1 MGDYIMGNK
10 QFSDTRDENIYE
22 RYKEFIGLNSLNKTL
37 RNTLIPI
44 GNTLKYIQEHGILEE
59 DSLRAEKREELKAIM
74 DDYYRNYIEVHLRDV
89 HDINWGELFD
99 ALEEVKKKPTD
110 AAKKHLEKVQEKKRK
125 EIYQYLSD
133 DVVFSEMFKEKMI
146 SGILPDF
153 IRCNEE
159 YSEEEQEE
167 KLETVVL
174 FHRFTSSFGDFFL
187 NRKNVF
193 AKEAIAT
200 AIGYR
205 VVHENAEI
213 FLENMVAFQN
223 IQKSAE
229 SQISIIERKN
239 EDHFI
244 EWRLSHIF
252 TADYYMMLM
261 TQREIEHYN
270 EICGAV
276 NQHMKEYCQKEKKNW
291 NLYRMKKLHKQILSK
306 TATSFEI
313 PGKYDNDAEVYE
325 SVNRFLQNVIDKKVL
340 ERVVVLKNSTDSF
353 DLNKIYITAPY
364 YEKISNYLCESWNTV
379 TSCLT
384 KYYEQRITGEG
395 ERKAQKVKA
404 AVKADKWKSLS
415 EIERLLEEYA
425 STEEIKRK
433 PEEYIT
439 EIENIVSLKEVHP
452 LEYHPEV
459 NLIENEKYATE
470 IKDVLD
476 NYMNLLH
483 WMKRFYIEEAV
494 EKEVNFYGELDDLYE
509 EIKDIVPLY
518 NKVRNYVTQKP
529 YSDAKIKLNFGTPT
543 LANGWSKSKEYDYN
557 AILLQ
562 KDRKYYLGIFNPTQK
577 PEKQIIEGYSQ
588 PIGENEYK
596 KMVYYYLPSANK
608 MLPKVL
614 LSKKGIEIY
623 QPSEYIINGY
633 KERRHIKSEEK
644 FNLQFCHDLIDYFK
658 SGIEQNPDWK
668 VFGFHFSD
676 TDTYQDISGFYREVE
691 EQGYKIG
698 WTYIKEADIDRLNK
712 EGKLYLFQI
721 YNKDFSEKSTGR
733 ENLHTMYLKNLFSE
747 ENAREQVLKLNGEAE
762 IFFRKSS
769 VKEPII
775 HKKGTMLVNR
785 TYMEEVHGESVKKN
799 IPEKVY
805 QEIYNYKNHRLK
817 GKLSSEAKKYLEK
830 AVCHE
835 AEKDIVKDYRYSVD
849 KFFIHLPITI
859 NYKASGKKSLN
870 TVAQRYIAHQ
880 NDMNVI
886 GIDRGERNLIY
897 VSVINMQ
904 GEIIEQK
911 SFNVVNK
918 YDYKEKL
925 KEREQSRDEAR
936 KNWKEI
942 GQIKDLKEGYLSGV
956 IHEIAKMM
964 IEHHAIIA
972 MEDLNYGFKRGRF
985 KVERQ
990 VYQKFENM
998 LIQKL
1003 NYLVFKERPADEDGG
1018 ILRGY
1023 QLAYIPDSVKKMGRQ
1038 CGMIFYVPAAFTSK
1052 IDPTTGFVDIFNHKA
1067 YTTDQAKR
1075 EFILSFDEICY
1086 DVEKKIF
1093 RFTFDYTNFATHN
1106 VTLAR
1111 NNWTIYTN
1119 GTRTQKEFSNGRMRD
1134 KEDYDPKDKMV
1145 ELLESEGIE
1154 FRSGQNLIPELEKV
1168 SNTKI
1173 FGELQRIVRFTVQLR
1188 NSRSEST
1195 DAEYDRLISP
1205 VLNEEGKFF
1214 DSFEYRDKED
1224 EEEKILPVDADANGA
1239 YCIALKGLYTIQAI
1253 QKNWSEERA
1262 LSPDVLRLNNT
1273 NWFDYIQNKRY
1284 R

>member
-1 MGDYIMGNK
+1 MEGKRSFEKNNQNMYN
-10 QFSDTRDENIYE
+10 
-22 RYKEFIGLNSLNKTL
+22 RYRELIGLSSSSKTL
-37 RNTLIPI
+37 RNSLIPV
-44 GNTLKYIQEHGILEE
+44 GSTSKYIQKHGILEK
-59 DSLRAEKREELKAIM
+59 DTLRAEKREELKAIM
-74 DDYYRNYIEVHLRDV
+74 DDYYRNYIDVHLRDV
-89 HDINWGELFD
+89 HNINWCELFD
-99 ALEEVKKKPTD
+99 ALEKVKKKQTD
-110 AAKKHLEKVQEKKRK
+110 VTKKQLEKIQEKKRK

-133 DVVFSEMFKEKMI
+133 DAVFSEMFKEKMI

-153 IRCNEE
+153 IQTNGE
-159 YSEEEQEE
+159 YSEEE
-167 KLETVVL
+167 KKKNLETVAL
-174 FHRFTSSFGDFFL
+174 FHRFTSSFNDFFS

-193 AKEAIAT
+193 TKEAMVT

-213 FLENMVAFQN
+213 FLENIVAFQN
-223 IQKSAE
+223 IQRDAE

-239 EDHFI
+239 EDCFI
-244 EWRLSHIF
+244 EWKLSHIF
-252 TADYYMMLM
+252 IVDYYMMLM
-261 TQREIEHYN
+261 TQKEIEHYN
-270 EICGAV
+270 EICGVV
-276 NQHMKEYCQKEKKNW
+276 NQYMKEYCQKEKKNW
-291 NLYRMKKLHKQILSK
+291 NLYRMKRLHKQILSK
-306 TATSFEI
+306 TSTSFEI

-325 SVNRFLQNVIDKKVL
+325 AVNRFLQNVIDKKVM
-340 ERVVVLKNSTDSF
+340 ERIAVLKNSTDSF

-364 YEKISNYLCESWNTV
+364 YEKISNHLCGSWNT
-379 TSCLT
+379 LT
-384 KYYEQRITGEG
+384 DSLTHYYEQQIAGKG

-415 EIERLLEEYA
+415 EIKLLLEKYA

-433 PEEYIT
+433 PEEYIA

-476 NYMNLLH
+476 NYMNLFH
-483 WMKRFYIEEAV
+483 WIKRFYIEEAV

-529 YSDAKIKLNFGTPT
+529 YSDTKIKLNFGTPT

-562 KDRKYYLGIFNPTQK
+562 KAGKYYLGIFNPAQK
-577 PEKQIIEGYSQ
+577 PEKEIIEGHSQ
-588 PIGENEYK
+588 PLGGKEYK

-614 LSKKGIEIY
+614 LSKKGMETY
-623 QPSEYIINGY
+623 LPSEYIINGY

-644 FNLQFCHDLIDYFK
+644 FDLQFCHDLIDYFK
-658 SGIEQNPDWK
+658 SGIERNPDWK
-668 VFGFHFSD
+668 IFGFDFSD

-691 EQGYKIG
+691 EQGYKID
-698 WTYIKEADIDRLNK
+698 WTYIKEADIDRLNE

-769 VKEPII
+769 VKKPII
-775 HKKGTMLVNR
+775 HKKGTILVNR
-785 TYMEEVHGESVKKN
+785 TYMEEMHGETVKAN
-799 IPEKVY
+799 IPEKAY
-805 QEIYNYKNHRLK
+805 QEIYNYMNHRLK
-817 GKLSSEAKKYLEK
+817 GELSAEAKEYLKK
-830 AVCHE
+830 AVYHE
-835 AEKDIVKDYRYSVD
+835 TKKDIVKDYRYSVD

-859 NYKASGKKSLN
+859 NYRASGKEALN
-870 TVAQRYIAHQ
+870 SVAQRYIAHQ
-880 NDMNVI
+880 NDMHVI

-918 YDYKEKL
+918 YNYKEKL
-925 KEREQSRDEAR
+925 KEREQNRDEAR

-964 IEHHAIIA
+964 IEFHAIIA
-972 MEDLNYGFKRGRF
+972 IEDLNYGFKRGRF

-990 VYQKFENM
+990 IYQKFENM

-1003 NYLVFKERPADEDGG
+1003 NYLVFKDRPADEDGG
-1018 ILRGY
+1018 VLRGY

-1067 YTTDQAKR
+1067 YPTDQAKR

-1086 DVEKKIF
+1086 DVEKQLF
-1093 RFTFDYTNFATHN
+1093 RFSFDYANFATHN

-1119 GTRTQKEFSNGRMRD
+1119 GTRTQKEFVNERVRDTGKELDLTKEMSNI
-1134 KEDYDPKDKMV
+1134 
-1145 ELLESEGIE
+1145 LEAEGIE
-1154 FRSGQNLIPELEKV
+1154 FRSGQNLLPELEKV
-1168 SNTKI
+1168 SNTKL
-1173 FGELQRIVRFTVQLR
+1173 FCELQRIVRFTVQLR
-1188 NSRSEST
+1188 NSKSEAV
-1195 DAEYDRLISP
+1195 DDEYDRLLSP

-1214 DSFEYRDKED
+1214 DSFKYRDKDD

-1239 YCIALKGLYTIQAI
+1239 YCIALKGLYIMQAI
-1253 QKNWSEERA
+1253 QKNWSEEEV

-1273 NWFDYIQNKRY
+1273 DWFDYIQNKRY

>member
-1 MGDYIMGNK
+1 MEDK
-10 QFSDTRDENIYE
+10 QFLE
-22 RYKEFIGLNSLNKTL
+22 RYKEFIGLNSLSKTL
-37 RNTLIPI
+37 RNSLIPV
-44 GNTLKYIQEHGILEE
+44 GSTLKHIQEYGILEE
-59 DSLRAEKREELKAIM
+59 DSLRAQKREELKEIM
-74 DDYYRNYIEVHLRDV
+74 DDYYRNYIEMHLRDV
-89 HDINWGELFD
+89 HDIDWNELFE
-99 ALEEVKKKPTD
+99 ALTEVKKNQTD
-110 AAKKHLEKVQEKKRK
+110 DAKKRLEKIQEKKRK

-133 DVVFSEMFKEKMI
+133 DAVFSEMFKEKMI

-153 IRCNEE
+153 IRCNEG
-159 YSEEEQEE
+159 YSEEEKEE
-167 KLETVVL
+167 KLKTVAL
-174 FHRFTSSFGDFFL
+174 FHRFTSSFNDFFL

-193 AKEAIAT
+193 TKEAIAT

-239 EDHFI
+239 EHYFM
-244 EWRLSHIF
+244 EWKLSHIF

-261 TQREIEHYN
+261 TQKAIEYYN
-270 EICGAV
+270 EMCGVV
-276 NQHMKEYCQKEKKNW
+276 NQQMREYCQKEKKNW
-291 NLYRMKKLHKQILSK
+291 NLYRMKRLHKQILSN
-306 TATSFEI
+306 ASTSFKI
-313 PGKYDNDAEVYE
+313 PEKYENDAEVYE
-325 SVNRFLQNVIDKKVL
+325 SVNSFLQNVMEKTVM
-340 ERVVVLKNSTDSF
+340 ERIAVLKNSTDNF
-353 DLNKIYITAPY
+353 DLSKIYITAPY
-364 YEKISNYLCESWNTV
+364 YEKISNYLCGSWNTI
-379 TSCLT
+379 TDCLT
-384 KYYEQRITGEG
+384 HYYEQQIAGKG
-395 ERKAQKVKA
+395 ARKDQKVKA

-415 EIERLLEEYA
+415 EIEQLLKEYA
-425 STEEIKRK
+425 RAEEVKRK
-433 PEEYIT
+433 PEEYIA
-439 EIENIVSLKEVHP
+439 EIENIVSLKEAHL

-476 NYMNLLH
+476 NYMELFH
-483 WMKRFYIEEAV
+483 WMKWFYIEEAV

-529 YSDAKIKLNFGTPT
+529 YSDTKIKLNFGTPT

-562 KDRKYYLGIFNPTQK
+562 KDGKYYMGIFNPIQK
-577 PEKQIIEGYSQ
+577 PEKEIIEGHSQ
-588 PIGENEYK
+588 PLEGNEYK

-614 LSKKGIEIY
+614 LSKKGMEIY

-644 FNLQFCHDLIDYFK
+644 FDLQFCHDLIDYFK
-658 SGIEQNPDWK
+658 SGIERNSDWK
-668 VFGFHFSD
+668 VFGFDFSD

-691 EQGYKIG
+691 DQGYKID
-698 WTYIKEADIDRLNK
+698 WTYIKEADIDRLNE

-747 ENAREQVLKLNGEAE
+747 ENVREQVLKLNGEAE

-769 VKEPII
+769 VKKPII

-785 TYMEEVHGESVKKN
+785 TYMEEVNGNSVRRN
-799 IPEKVY
+799 IPEKEY

-817 GKLSSEAKKYLEK
+817 GELSTEAKKYLEK

-835 AEKDIVKDYRYSVD
+835 TKKDIVKDYRYSVD

-859 NYKASGKKSLN
+859 NYRASGKETLN
-870 TVAQRYIAHQ
+870 SVAQRYIAHQ
-880 NDMNVI
+880 NDMHVI

-904 GEIIEQK
+904 GEIKEQK
-911 SFNVVNK
+911 SFNIINEFN
-918 YDYKEKL
+918 YKEKL
-925 KEREQSRDEAR
+925 KEREQSRGAAR
-936 KNWKEI
+936 RNWKEI
-942 GQIKDLKEGYLSGV
+942 GQIKDLKEGYLSSV
-956 IHEIAKMM
+956 IHEIARMM
-964 IEHHAIIA
+964 IEYHAIIA

-998 LIQKL
+998 LIHKL
-1003 NYLVFKERPADEDGG
+1003 NYLVFKERQADEDGG
-1018 ILRGY
+1018 VLCGY
-1023 QLAYIPDSVKKMGRQ
+1023 QLAYIPDSVKKLGRQ

-1086 DVEKKIF
+1086 DVEKQLF
-1093 RFTFDYTNFATHN
+1093 RFTFDYANFATHN

-1119 GTRTQKEFSNGRMRD
+1119 GTRTQKEFVNRRVRD
-1134 KEDYDPKDKMV
+1134 KKEVFDPTEKMLK
-1145 ELLESEGIE
+1145 LLELEGIE
-1154 FRSGQNLIPELEKV
+1154 YQSGANLLPKLEKI
-1168 SNTKI
+1168 SDPHL
-1173 FGELQRIVRFTVQLR
+1173 FHELQRIVRFTVQLR
-1188 NSRSEST
+1188 NSKSEEN
-1195 DAEYDRLISP
+1195 DVDYDHVISP
-1205 VLNEEGKFF
+1205 VLNEEGNFF
-1214 DSFEYRDKED
+1214 DSSKYKNK
-1224 EEEKILPVDADANGA
+1224 EEKKESLLPVDADANGA
-1239 YCIALKGLYTIQAI
+1239 YCIALKGLYTMQAI
-1253 QKNWSEERA
+1253 QKNWSEEKA
-1262 LSPDVLRLNNT
+1262 LSPDVLRLNN
-1273 NWFDYIQNKRY
+1273 NDWFDYIQNKRY